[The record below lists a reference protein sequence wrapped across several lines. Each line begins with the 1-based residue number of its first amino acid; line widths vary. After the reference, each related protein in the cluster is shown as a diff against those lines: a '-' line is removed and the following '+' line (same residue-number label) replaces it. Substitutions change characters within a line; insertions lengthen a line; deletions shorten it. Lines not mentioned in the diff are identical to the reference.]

1 MKETKDKI
9 KHLHDSDMYGIF
21 VEMGCGTAVTSALYS
36 VPGASKTVY
45 FAESPYS
52 KEHQEELFGK
62 ASRAVSIER
71 VDSVLETYWNKYSDK
86 VNCVYAATFQIDDG
100 DGSKSTHGWIG
111 VRNKETKKFY
121 HITVPEIFQR
131 DMIFDRI
138 AKQGISILFGQIP
151 NNVDIINDGEQES
164 DINAVI
170 DNFSDFNLVCFSNGK
185 LVRPEDVIRNKK
197 RVVLYKGSFNPMH
210 IGHMSLIKRAQER
223 FGEDVILGLS
233 AHPFGKNDMDSSAI
247 TMRAKILN
255 ALGFDVAVFR
265 SGYFNEND
273 VVLRRITK
281 APISY
286 VVGSDTMDRI
296 LRSSFDVLGQ
306 TLERVRR
313 TKLREMYLTF
323 GKDSSFFVIRR
334 AGDAAEYLTV
344 DFSEF
349 PIVETCP
356 KGQVEQISSTE
367 IRKAIEQQDFDFVKN
382 NAVLPIITATQK
394 RKDK

>member
-1 MKETKDKI
+1 MKEMKDKI
-9 KHLHDSDMYGIF
+9 QRLHDSDMYGVF

-36 VPGASKTVY
+36 VAGASKTVY

-52 KEHQEELFGK
+52 KDRQEELFGK

-71 VDSVLETYWNKYSDK
+71 VNGVLETYWEKYSDK

-111 VRNKETKKFY
+111 VRNKQGKKFY
-121 HITVPEIFQR
+121 HITVPEIFSR
-131 DMIFDRI
+131 DMIFGRI
-138 AKQGISILFGQIP
+138 AEQGISVLSGQIP
-151 NNVDIINDGEQES
+151 DNVDIINDGDQDA
-164 DINAVI
+164 DINDVI
-170 DNFSDFNLVCFSNGK
+170 NNFSDLNTVCFSNGK

-197 RVVLYKGSFNPMH
+197 HVVLYKGSFNPMH
-210 IGHMSLIKRAQER
+210 VGHMSLIKRAQDR

-233 AHPFGKNDMDSSAI
+233 AHPFGKNDMDSISIAQ
-247 TMRAKILN
+247 RAKHLN

-296 LRSSFDVLGQ
+296 LKSSFDVLGP
-306 TLERVRR
+306 TLERNRR
-313 TKLREMYLTF
+313 RNLRDMYETF
-323 GKDSSFFVIRR
+323 GKDSSFFVIHR
-334 AGDAAEYLTV
+334 AGDAAEYQNI
-344 DFSEF
+344 DFTEF
-349 PIVETCP
+349 PVVETCS
-356 KGQVEQISSTE
+356 KGQVELISSTE
-367 IRKAIEQQDFDFVKN
+367 IRNAIEKNDWEFVSKN
-382 NAVLPIITATQK
+382 AILPIVTAQQK
-394 RKDK
+394 SK